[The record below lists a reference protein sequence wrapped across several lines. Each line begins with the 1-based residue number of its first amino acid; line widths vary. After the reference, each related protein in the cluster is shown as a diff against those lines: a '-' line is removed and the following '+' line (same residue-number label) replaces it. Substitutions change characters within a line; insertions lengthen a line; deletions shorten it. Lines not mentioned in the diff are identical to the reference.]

1 MPVDVIS
8 ERPSSDKSIYEI
20 RIETQRTRGVDP
32 SWELWETAGGQ
43 LCRMRLEPSDG
54 SIVFETNDGAG
65 GGWIDAG
72 ELSTGS
78 SGDVVGPGSSTD
90 NALARFDSTTGKLL
104 QNSNTTLA
112 DNGGLTLTAA
122 AATEVLGT
130 FVAHASQSANLS
142 EWKSS
147 GGTVGARVTASRE
160 FSNSSGGSNSEA
172 FGSGATAG
180 ASSTAFGKNASGGS
194 SAGVAVGI
202 NAAVIGA
209 SGTAIGT
216 NASAAVFGTAV
227 GNGATNSGSGI
238 SFGRNASGP
247 WSVGYAATS
256 VHSTSMSLGTSANA
270 TTTGSMAF
278 GASSSS
284 THVIGLVFGPSATST
299 AANQLVF
306 GSSWL
311 GTGGYQTMYV
321 GQGVVST
328 VPIAT
333 TITSSGGSGTDIA
346 GANLLLAAGKPTGA
360 GTAGD
365 LLFQTSAAGATG
377 TTLRSLTTR
386 MAVKGTT
393 GSVGIGTTTPAS
405 GGGYPCLIM
414 ADAGSD
420 PTGISTN
427 CAGVFAKDVSG
438 TTEFFAIDEGGA
450 ATQLTQHAKDGPD
463 SIYTNSLNGKGRE
476 WVSRR
481 QIPWKGIDGK
491 ALGHRSETI
500 DGAVI
505 WENPKNGKVAVES
518 FLEYSQRMG
527 YLEEE
532 ATRLGYVAIDWDEVQ
547 TKKAQASAADRAD
560 AEAAWQNYRD
570 EIARQRRLPW
580 YLRTMEQ
587 LQRPADL
594 PAVYEKKPN
603 PFGMDISNGDAAAK
617 NNQGK

>member
-1 MPVDVIS
+1 MRRHRYSSSAALQFDKDIIRALAS
-8 ERPSSDKSIYEI
+8 TPSF
-20 RIETQRTRGVDP
+20 
-32 SWELWETAGGQ
+32 ELQHSAGDGKKG
-43 LCRMRLEPSDG
+43 RLYLEADG
-54 SIVFETNDGAG
+54 SLSLQTNDNIG
-65 GGWIDAG
+65 GGWVDSTTGGDA
-72 ELSTGS
+72 
-78 SGDVVGPGSSTD
+78 SGPASSTD
-90 NALARFDSTTGKLL
+90 NAVARFDSTTGKLL
-104 QNSNTTLA
+104 QNSNATLA
-112 DNGGLTLTAA
+112 DNGGLTQTAA

-130 FVAHASQSANLS
+130 FIAHASQSANLA
-142 EWKSS
+142 EWQSS
-147 GGTVGARVTASRE
+147 GGTVGARVTSARE
-160 FSNSSGGSNSEA
+160 FSDSSGGSNSEA

-180 ASSTAFGKNASGGS
+180 ASSTALGKNASGGS

-202 NAAVIGA
+202 NAAVTGA
-209 SGTAIGT
+209 SGTAIGS

-238 SFGRNASGP
+238 SFGRNSSGP

-256 VHSTSMSLGTSANA
+256 VHSSSMSLGTSANA

-284 THVIGLVFGPSATST
+284 THVLGLVFGPSATST
-299 AANQLVF
+299 ATNQLVF

-328 VPIAT
+328 APIAT
-333 TITSSGGSGTDIA
+333 TLTSSGGSGTDIA

-360 GTAGD
+360 GAAGD
-365 LLFQTSAAGATG
+365 LLLQTSAAGATG

-386 MAVKGTT
+386 VAVKGTT

-463 SIYTNSLNGKGRE
+463 SIYTNSRNGKGRE

-518 FLEYSQRMG
+518 FSEYSQRMG
-527 YLEEE
+527 HSEED
-532 ATRLGYVAIDWDEVQ
+532 ARRLGYVALAWDAVQ
-547 TKKAQASAADRAD
+547 ADAVQASESRR
-560 AEAAWQNYRD
+560 AEAESAWQEYRD
-570 EIARQRRLPW
+570 EVARQRRLPW
-580 YLRTMEQ
+580 HLRTLEQ
-587 LQRPADL
+587 LQRPADV
-594 PAVYEKKPN
+594 PAVYKSKPN
-603 PFGMDISNGDAAAK
+603 PFAIGTGNGDAAK
-617 NNQGK
+617 NNAQSK